1 MSTVNF
7 AEAQSSLGR
16 LIKAVSNGAEQE
28 IIILDGDGRPAAKL
42 VPLTQPAAALCTAP
56 SASGKRLIGIAAGK
70 RKIPDDIDASNEE
83 IRRMFEGD
91 GQN

>member
-1 MSTVNF
+1 MI
-7 AEAQSSLGR
+7 E
-16 LIKAVSNGAEQE
+16 AVSNGVEQE

-42 VPLTQPAAALCTAP
+42 VPLTQAAVALSASP

-70 RKIPDDIDASNEE
+70 HKIPDDIDASNEE

-91 GQN
+91 EPK